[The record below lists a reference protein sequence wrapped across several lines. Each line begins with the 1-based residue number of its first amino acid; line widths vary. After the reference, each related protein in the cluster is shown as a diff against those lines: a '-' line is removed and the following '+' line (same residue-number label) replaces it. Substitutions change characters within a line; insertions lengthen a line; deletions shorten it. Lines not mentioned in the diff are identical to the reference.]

1 MTTFQWVAAAIG
13 MATIVGFC
21 FGFFAGGYFAARDW
35 QDYWDWYVSTMEGDS
50 EVQD

>member
-1 MTTFQWVAAAIG
+1 MTLFQWIVSAIG
-13 MATIVGFC
+13 GAFIVGC
-21 FGFFAGGYFAARDW
+21 AAGFFAGGYLASREW